1 MLPGDFNPQRP
12 SRKRLAIL
20 GIIVFLGMIGS
31 AILLVVGIFVI
42 SAWWGQ
48 PLSIFGLSDGPDQP
62 LEFPHTVHVQEAGM
76 DCTFCHRNVTK
87 GASATVPAVALCM
100 TCHKTVGDDIE
111 EVEKL
116 RNIYAKGE
124 PITWMRVHRL
134 PDHVRFVHEPHIRHF
149 SGSKKIVKKI
159 DDADTQITISDAN
172 KINPNAKTGEIID
185 VQASQVCSICHG
197 NVGDMTKVRQVRPLK
212 MGDCVNCHRDNGA
225 PAECATC
232 HY

>member
-1 MLPGDFNPQRP
+1 MLPGDFNPKIP
-12 SRKRLAIL
+12 SIKRLVIL
-20 GIIVFLGMIGS
+20 GIIAFIGMIGS
-31 AILLVVGIFVI
+31 TILLVVGIFVI

-62 LEFPHTVHVQEAGM
+62 LEFPHTVHVQEAGV

-87 GASATVPAVALCM
+87 GASATVPAVGLCM
-100 TCHKTVGDDIE
+100 TCHKTIGDDIE
-111 EVEKL
+111 EVENL

-124 PITWMRVHRL
+124 PINWMRVHRL
-134 PDHVRFVHEPHIRHF
+134 PDHVQFVHEPHIRHF

-159 DDADTQITISDAN
+159 NDADTQISISDAN
-172 KINPNAKTGEIID
+172 KIDPYAKTGEIID
-185 VQASQVCSICHG
+185 VQPSQVCSICHG

-225 PAECATC
+225 PADCATC